1 MPRPVAFHARGC
13 HAAGATAGG
22 AWYCPPGSFCAR
34 SSGESSKSRHW
45 VRGAKR
51 PAEGRSEQ
59 RPRTRGPGGWSG
71 EGCASATGQPCD
83 PRWPARDPKLAPS
96 RCQAGL
102 MSASCMV
109 ALRIRPDRGK
119 DTSWQTTGS
128 FSTNF
133 PLKYSWKWTRHQ
145 TAVSRSLG
153 NKEYRPHCSGPGAM
167 STSQRT
173 EGPGCRRMRGSAASQ
188 RRCPEPP
195 APPGGSRA
203 TELSGGPGGSRPPS
217 PPRAL
222 TRAARTL
229 HGSERKARREEPPP
243 RNEEAPVGGER
254 GRQHRRPRLRLCEVG
269 ELRGL
274 SFPTCPTGTPR
285 VPAAQG
291 PVWRRECTGL
301 WGGAERPRGHSKSA
315 PNPAPGALRAREP
328 ESQDALG
335 V

>member
-1 MPRPVAFHARGC
+1 MGPPDCRPHRLTGCPPASARPPAPLGSNSTPCPSPSVILCEVCTAFHRDAGPTLPRPVAFHARGC
-13 HAAGATAGG
+13 HAAKATAGG

-51 PAEGRSEQ
+51 PAEGGSEQ

-83 PRWPARDPKLAPS
+83 PRWLAKDPKLAPS

-203 TELSGGPGGSRPPS
+203 TELSGGPGRSRPP
-217 PPRAL
+217 PPRSNACSTHPAWL
-222 TRAARTL
+222 GEEGEEGGTAPQERRGACRGRART
-229 HGSERKARREEPPP
+229 
-243 RNEEAPVGGER
+243 
-254 GRQHRRPRLRLCEVG
+254 
-269 ELRGL
+269 
-274 SFPTCPTGTPR
+274 
-285 VPAAQG
+285 
-291 PVWRRECTGL
+291 
-301 WGGAERPRGHSKSA
+301 
-315 PNPAPGALRAREP
+315 PAPAPTPPA
-328 ESQDALG
+328 